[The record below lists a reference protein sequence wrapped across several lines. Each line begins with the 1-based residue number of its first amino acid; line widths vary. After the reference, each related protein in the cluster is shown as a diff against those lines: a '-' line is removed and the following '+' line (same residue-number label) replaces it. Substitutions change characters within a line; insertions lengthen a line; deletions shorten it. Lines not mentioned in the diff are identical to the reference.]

1 MYMIDQ
7 ERERHLNAM
16 AENAKYGI
24 LGLAVSGGSFVGGI
38 YFAGQRAEH
47 LEETHSD
54 DIAFDLN
61 PESLFNDVG
70 DIGGA
75 LLLMSAASLLLSG
88 YNVWRSRVHAGKLDL

>member
-1 MYMIDQ
+1 MIDQ

-16 AENAKYGI
+16 TQNAKYGM
-24 LGLAVSGGSFVGGI
+24 LGFLVFGGSVAGGT
-38 YFAGQRAEH
+38 YFAGEHAKH

-61 PESLFNDVG
+61 PESLFNDAG
-70 DIGGA
+70 DIAGG
-75 LLLMSAASLLLSG
+75 LLLIGAASLLLSG